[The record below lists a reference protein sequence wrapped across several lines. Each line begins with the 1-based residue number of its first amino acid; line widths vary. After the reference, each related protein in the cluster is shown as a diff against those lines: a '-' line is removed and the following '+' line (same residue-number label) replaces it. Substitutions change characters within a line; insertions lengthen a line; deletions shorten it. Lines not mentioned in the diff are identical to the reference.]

1 MCLYVWQETSCCV
14 GLHPLVCSLIAEPHP
29 LHEVIGCVRTPTEDT
44 TEKKPRDTEL
54 KKGQHAFFPTLSLSS
69 NSNMLPS
76 IYVRNGVLLLCLY
89 LVQEGGEDP
98 PGLSQLIAGTGR
110 RGIFSSKNL
119 TWNRTCGSTRKC
131 FSAYYNQPTCGRN
144 ASGSRRRHPGSAFH
158 RHLGASHSRGRL
170 RL

>member
-1 MCLYVWQETSCCV
+1 M

-44 TEKKPRDTEL
+44 TEKKRRDTEL

-110 RGIFSSKNL
+110 RGIFSSKNW
-119 TWNRTCGSTRKC
+119 TWNQKHGSTRKC
-131 FSAYYNQPTCGRN
+131 FSAYYNQPADKMHLVPAEDIQDQPFIGIWELHILEEDCGCK
-144 ASGSRRRHPGSAFH
+144 
-158 RHLGASHSRGRL
+158 
-170 RL
+170 